1 MYGKQWNI
9 ISISNPNWLK
19 RFWKWQKRR
28 FSYFVLTTPKT
39 GKCTTKYHH
48 LKFAIASANI
58 FSAPGHTH
66 TSIYWSV
73 GAGVLCEVLHC
84 SINRSPPARMKS
96 INFDFDNIEWF
107 IVGIFVKEKI
117 GLVIHGTIL
126 CLYMPH
132 CLYSSFTKRPN
143 VILLTYYREQQ
154 QQQKSIQNV
163 VINVRTLMNSD
174 DNRKGSENEDENE
187 KQKKSKLIN
196 ANE

>member
-66 TSIYWSV
+66 TQTHRFIGWSV
-73 GAGVLCEVLHC
+73 LVCCVKFC
-84 SINRSPPARMKS
+84 IVPSTDPPPARMKS

-107 IVGIFVKEKI
+107 IVSIFVKEKNRSRDTRNYF
-117 GLVIHGTIL
+117 VPIHAPLFVFIVHKKAK
-126 CLYMPH
+126 CH
-132 CLYSSFTKRPN
+132 S
-143 VILLTYYREQQ
+143 VDLLPWATTTTEIHSKCRH
-154 QQQKSIQNV
+154 KC
-163 VINVRTLMNSD
+163 SD
-174 DNRKGSENEDENE
+174 THE
-187 KQKKSKLIN
+187 
-196 ANE
+196 